1 MARVWEITA
10 TCTIRR
16 GDQDPDPGS
25 STQVAMSTV
34 LPTKAAMATTNT
46 ATVTMASM
54 TPVITTA
61 AITVTSK
68 GTLRIMIWTTASG
81 RYTFP
86 HTTAHSLEAQHL
98 AAAVA

>member
-1 MARVWEITA
+1 MDRVWEITA

-34 LPTKAAMATTNT
+34 LPTKAAM
-46 ATVTMASM
+46 VTMASM

-61 AITVTSK
+61 AITVTAK